1 MNPDSAPRRGSV
13 VHVDFL
19 SGSWSPKQPSV
30 VVRRTRSGRWLV
42 LEIAGE
48 MDLQAGPFLS
58 DIGDDPCFV
67 VFDLHGVT
75 FMDCSSLRVLQN
87 AQHRALAAGGA
98 VRLAAP
104 SEQVLRVLT
113 LTRLDGAF
121 PLFDSVRDA
130 TTREVTPYCD
140 PTRRSRYPGSKR
152 S

>member
-13 VHVDFL
+13 VHVDFR
-19 SGSWSPKQPSV
+19 SGSWSSKEPGV

-58 DIGDDPCFV
+58 DVGDDPCCV

-87 AQHRALAAGGA
+87 VQGRALDAGGSMR
-98 VRLAAP
+98 VAAA
-104 SEQVLRVLT
+104 SQQVLRILT
-113 LTRLDGAF
+113 LTHLVRAF
-121 PLFDSVRDA
+121 PLFDSVLEA
-130 TTREVTPYCD
+130 TSLPLAPAPRCEGL
-140 PTRRSRYPGSKR
+140 PGMP
-152 S
+152 